1 MRVLHYRGLDT
12 RRVQK
17 AFDKVRQALI
27 REDFHS
33 AQIKKLAPTPYW
45 RARLDDSNRLLL
57 QFVRHA
63 GETVCLLLEVIPQH
77 AYEKSRFLRGAR
89 IDPARIEADSQQD
102 RIDVT
107 PESAAPSLRWLH
119 PERSA
124 FELLDKPIVFDDA
137 QEAALQLP
145 PPAVL
150 VGPAGSGKTA
160 VTLAK
165 LRQATGR
172 VLYVTHSAYLAQ
184 NARSLYDAHGYVNED
199 QAAEFLSFRE
209 LLETLKIPQGREVQ
223 FADFRA
229 WYARN
234 RQSLRG
240 ELKDLDAHA
249 LFEEFRGVIGAAP
262 RSVLDLASYQAL
274 GVRQSLIPQGPARA
288 LVYDLYG
295 RYSTWLKAEALFDLN
310 QIAHAW
316 MLLAEPVYDF
326 AVIDEVQDLTR
337 AQLAL
342 ALACLK
348 RSDAFLLCGDTH
360 QIVHPNFFSW
370 AAVRALFWEGHDAS
384 PDTAQP
390 VALLRANFRNTQAVT
405 QLGNRLLRI
414 KHARFG
420 SVDRESS
427 FLIECA
433 TSEVGS
439 VQLLDA
445 TAAALREIDART
457 RTSARHAVIVLR
469 DEDKPAAKAQFHTP
483 LVFSV
488 HEAKGLEYPHV
499 VLFDLVS
506 SQRAAF
512 AEITEGLSERDLDH
526 DDLSFRRARDKAD
539 KSLELYKFYVN
550 ALYVAMT
557 RASESLILV
566 ESDPR
571 HPMLDLLGLR
581 PGQQLDLAASRSS
594 VDEWAQEARK
604 LEQQGKQEQADAI
617 RATFLQA
624 KPTPWKPWSEALIRE
639 LLPRALDP
647 RDPSNKLRQTLF
659 DYALWHGQHAW
670 IERLAET
677 TRFAPALSL
686 APQGALGGIPLT
698 RGFIEHADKPVLRA
712 IGNQRERWL
721 RPYAGKSF
729 KDVLADCD
737 QYGVDH
743 ATLTGATP
751 LMRAAQAGNLALVD
765 ALLARG
771 ANPGQTD
778 EFGHTPWLA
787 AVASAIEDP
796 GMARA
801 TLGALF
807 ERLAPGAM
815 DVWIEQRLIRLERS
829 QAEYWVFSVML
840 AGLKTLSMR
849 VSPRPLPMQRY
860 HRGFFADAIL
870 AVLEALP
877 EALWPVTR
885 RKRTYINHVLARA
898 ELGANYRPARQLWVR
913 VQQGYY
919 MPNPAMKLRAPRQA
933 DNKADWVDLDNA
945 FNLAWVTAG
954 SAAQP
959 VIDLRHAIAALA
971 PAEQVAQ

>member
-107 PESAAPSLRWLH
+107 PEPAAPTLRWLH

-165 LRQATGR
+165 LRQASGR
-172 VLYVTHSAYLAQ
+172 VLYVTLSAYLAQ

-199 QAAEFLSFRE
+199 QAVEFLSLCE
-209 LLETLKIPQGREVQ
+209 CLETLQIPEGREVR
-223 FADFRA
+223 FADFRG
-229 WYARN
+229 WFERH
-234 RQSLRG
+234 RQALRG
-240 ELKDLDAHA
+240 ELKELDAHA

-262 RSVLDLASYQAL
+262 RSALDLAAYQAL
-274 GVRQSLIPQGPARA
+274 GVRQSLIPQGSARA
-288 LVYDLYG
+288 AVHGLYG
-295 RYSTWLKAEALFDLN
+295 RYSAWLKEAGLFDLN
-310 QIAHAW
+310 QVAHAW
-316 MLLAEPVYDF
+316 MPLAEPVYDF

-342 ALACLK
+342 ILACLK
-348 RSDAFLLCGDTH
+348 HPDAFLLCGDTH

-370 AAVRALFWEGHDAS
+370 AAVRALFWEGRDAS
-384 PDTAQP
+384 PDTTQP

-405 QLGNRLLRI
+405 QLGNRLLKI

-433 TSEVGS
+433 TREIGT

-445 TAAALREIDART
+445 TSATLREIDART

-512 AEITEGLSERDLDH
+512 AEIAEGISERGLNQ

-539 KSLELYKFYVN
+539 KSLELYKFFVN
-550 ALYVAMT
+550 ALYVALT

-571 HPMLDLLGLR
+571 HSLLDLLGLR
-581 PGQQLDLAASRSS
+581 PGQPLDLAASRSS

-617 RATFLQA
+617 RAAFLQT

-670 IERLAET
+670 IEQLAEK

-712 IGNQRERWL
+712 ISNQRERWL
-721 RPYAGKSF
+721 RPYAARNIKE
-729 KDVLADCD
+729 VLADGD
-737 QYGVDH
+737 RYGVDH
-743 ATLTGATP
+743 LTPTGGTP
-751 LMRAAQAGNLALVD
+751 LMCAAQAGNLPLVD
-765 ALLARG
+765 ALLSRG
-771 ANPGQTD
+771 ASPEQAD
-778 EFGHTPWLA
+778 DFGHTPWLA
-787 AVASAIEDP
+787 ALNVAIEDP
-796 GMARA
+796 ATARNA
-801 TLGALF
+801 LGSLF
-807 ERLAPGAM
+807 ERLAPGAL
-815 DVWIEQRLIRLERS
+815 DVQVDHRLVRLERS
-829 QAEYWVFSVML
+829 QAEYWVLSVML
-840 AGLKTLSMR
+840 AGLKTLGMR
-849 VSPRPLPMQRY
+849 VSPRPLPIQRY
-860 HRGFFADAIL
+860 RRGFFADAIL
-870 AVLEALP
+870 AVLETLP
-877 EALWPVTR
+877 EALWPAAR

-919 MPNPAMKLRAPRQA
+919 MPNPAMKLRASRQA
-933 DNKADWVDLDNA
+933 DSTMGWVDLDNA
-945 FNLAWVTAG
+945 FNLAWVTTG
-954 SAAQP
+954 SDAWP
-959 VIDLRHAIAALA
+959 VIGLRHAIAALG
-971 PAEQVAQ
+971 PAEQVVQ